1 MTIDESPLGKRFR
14 VPKSGAQQVLA
25 RVMTY
30 GLIVLAL
37 SSAEVLACSDGEIKT
52 CRQADGSAGTQAC
65 VDGKWRNCDVAP
77 VPRSLVIGD
86 RNDPSSVLAD
96 ADTFSRTWF
105 SISDDEEAAQT
116 DGDFSNLCFYRPHF
130 PNPCLNQPPLWWYGT
145 KIEALV
151 QIYDLVAPLDSVRGD
166 RYLERL
172 RRILSEVLARR
183 DDKRRLSNGQVP
195 MDAFRHR
202 VMAGWGGVTHDRDD
216 LFNTDAVTSALMTYG
231 MAAFARRVA
240 DDPALQARH
249 PSYRQNAVDFINAS
263 LETFN
268 AFLPE
273 LHLSDND
280 PVAYLNVPLG
290 YAQLKCVNGTSS
302 CKGYRETAGKPLA
315 YNENLSMMK
324 ALADTALAANS
335 PLYRGSAATT
345 QSNLTLATKTAPLL
359 IAKDVEYF
367 SRHLDRNTHTFPG
380 VTLID
385 WYTQEPDP
393 PKHVREDTGHAGFV
407 LSSLAVIY
415 EDKDRLD
422 SLLEDQ
428 HRPERVKLSV
438 QFFDPFVKTF
448 LRSVWVYDFQD
459 ANGPRNILKGYMDPG
474 NRENSSNDDNY
485 NGACAGWVTLAR
497 FDPWVWVRCRDV
509 VFHSPRSLNAPGA
522 NHAALLRYR
531 PPVASGPRAGPT
543 VHDHR

>member
-1 MTIDESPLGKRFR
+1 MAIDESRLGKRFN
-14 VPKSGAQQVLA
+14 VPESGAHQILA
-25 RVMTY
+25 RMLTY

-37 SSAEVLACSDGEIKT
+37 STAEVFACADGQVKT
-52 CRQADGSAGTQAC
+52 CRRADGSAGTQAC
-65 VDGKWRNCDVAP
+65 VDGKWRSCDVAP
-77 VPRSLVIGD
+77 LPRSVVIGD
-86 RNDPSSVLAD
+86 RNDSATVLAD

-105 SISDDEEAAQT
+105 SISDDQEAAQT
-116 DGDFSNLCFYRPHF
+116 DADFPMS
-130 PNPCLNQPPLWWYGT
+130 LNQPPLWAYGAR
-145 KIEALV
+145 IEALV
-151 QIYDLVAPLDSVRGD
+151 RIYDLVAPLDSVRGD

-183 DDKRRLSNGQVP
+183 DDKRRLTNGQVP

-202 VMAGWGGVTHDRDD
+202 IMAGWGGITHDRDD

-249 PSYRQNAVDFINAS
+249 PSYRQNAVDFTNAS
-263 LETFN
+263 LETFS

-273 LHLSDND
+273 MHLSDND
-280 PVAYLNVPLG
+280 PVAYLDQPLG
-290 YAQLKCVNGTSS
+290 YAQLKCVNGATY
-302 CKGYRETAGKPLA
+302 CNAYRETAGKPLA

-335 PLYRGSAATT
+335 ALYRGSASAT
-345 QSNLTLATKTAPLL
+345 LPFLALATKTAPLL

-393 PKHVREDTGHAGFV
+393 PKHTREDTGHSGFV

-422 SLLEDQ
+422 SLLEAQ
-428 HRPERVKLSV
+428 RRPKRVNLNN
-438 QFFDPFVKTF
+438 QFLDPFVKTF
-448 LRSVWVYDFQD
+448 LRSVWVYDFQN
-459 ANGPRNILKGYMDPG
+459 ANGTRNILKGYMDP
-474 NRENSSNDDNY
+474 ENADSSKNY
-485 NGACAGWVTLAR
+485 NGACAGWVTFAR

-509 VFHSPRSLNAPGA
+509 VFHPPWSLHPA

-531 PPVASGPRAGPT
+531 PPVASGPQAAGPIIR
-543 VHDHR
+543 DHR